1 MYPTLDIGYQSEV
14 DFGALTFIQPLHTQN
29 QIGRKLL
36 STADSYSPDTT
47 DGGSMY
53 FETINV
59 TDVNGRFASYAF
71 IRTYSRDGLMSL
83 LAGENGRVLLASN
96 SLMTLMAA
104 TYYGQLVDG
113 ILGSGTHAI
122 PPLRTSPMPSLMGA
136 QGER

>member
-1 MYPTLDIGYQSEV
+1 
-14 DFGALTFIQPLHTQN
+14 
-29 QIGRKLL
+29 
-36 STADSYSPDTT
+36 
-47 DGGSMY
+47 MY

-71 IRTYSRDGLMSL
+71 IRTYSRAGLMSL

-104 TYYGQLVDG
+104 AYYGQLVDG

-122 PPLRTSPMPSLMGA
+122 PPLRTSPMPSLMGV
-136 QGER
+136 QGKR